1 MFFRRQV
8 PKIPT
13 FAERLDGLQQAGFTI
28 RALPGGV
35 TRVER
40 NPCGV
45 ELSAEGR
52 LLRPAGILM
61 GNEIGALVDAGFQ
74 KFFQTPSGKRKP
86 GLAEELKALHDF
98 EEDLREGLGEESYYN
113 QSLGTVS
120 TFYLYDRL
128 KDRDRGAPKRIWEA

>member
-1 MFFRRQV
+1 
-8 PKIPT
+8 
-13 FAERLDGLQQAGFTI
+13 
-28 RALPGGV
+28 
-35 TRVER
+35 
-40 NPCGV
+40 
-45 ELSAEGR
+45 
-52 LLRPAGILM
+52 M

>member
-1 MFFRRQV
+1 MFFRRPV

-13 FAERLDGLQQAGFTI
+13 FDERLDGLKRAGFI
-28 RALPGGV
+28 VKSLPGGV
-35 TRVER
+35 IRVER

-52 LLRPAGILM
+52 LLHPAGILM